1 MDAPY
6 TQDLATFKYIIKIH
20 DEIVGLAEPGDIF
33 FSLLD
38 IDNPD
43 DYNVAYTDINT
54 TTGRCWLLTD
64 EGVDLHDDFAA
75 SLKFVELGP
84 GVWFRDTMMYDE
96 LQSTSKDASAE
107 DE

>member
-6 TQDLATFKYIIKIH
+6 TQDLATFKYIIKIQ

-38 IDNPD
+38 IDDPD

-64 EGVDLHDDFAA
+64 EVNPLHEKFATEA
-75 SLKFVELGP
+75 KFACLGP
-84 GVWFRDTMMYDE
+84 GVWLRESVIMI
-96 LQSTSKDASAE
+96 DA
-107 DE
+107 